1 MMSIL
6 IVTYPISISYCCY
19 CIYIGFYE
27 IVTRKEAERRLERT
41 RPLPDREQLLRKLK
55 ELNVEVVSLS
65 LKDED
70 DGDDHGGD
78 KQ

>member
-1 MMSIL
+1 MF
-6 IVTYPISISYCCY
+6 
-19 CIYIGFYE
+19 IGFYE
-27 IVTRKEAERRLERT
+27 IVTRKEAERRLERM

-70 DGDDHGGD
+70 DGEDHGGD

>member
-41 RPLPDREQLLRKLK
+41 RPLPDRT
-55 ELNVEVVSLS
+55 
-65 LKDED
+65 
-70 DGDDHGGD
+70 
-78 KQ
+78 